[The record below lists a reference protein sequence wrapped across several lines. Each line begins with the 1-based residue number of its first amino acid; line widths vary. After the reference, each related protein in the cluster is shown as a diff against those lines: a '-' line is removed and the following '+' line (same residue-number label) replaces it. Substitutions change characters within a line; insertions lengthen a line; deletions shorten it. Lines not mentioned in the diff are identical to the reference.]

1 MAENIGREFMAH
13 FVDAALPS
21 STETNYSWIG
31 EDLEDYSVEMSAQV
45 DKKKNIKGK
54 TSVRV
59 SSYEKSGSVEPYYA
73 NKSDP
78 LFERLQAIIDGE
90 LTLDDCNTT
99 VVDVK
104 LFEQK
109 TGSVYPA
116 YRENAV
122 IEVKS
127 YGGDNTGYQI
137 PYSLHYCGGRV
148 KGTFD
153 IEALKFTL
161 DGVSEASA
169 E

>member
-1 MAENIGREFMAH
+1 MAENIAREFMAH

-21 STETNYSWIG
+21 EETEKYSWIG

-59 SSYEKSGSVEPYYA
+59 SSYEKSSSVEPYYA
-73 NKSDP
+73 NKGDP
-78 LFERLQAIIDGE
+78 MFERLQNIIDEE

-104 LFEQK
+104 LFEAK
-109 TGSVYPA
+109 KSGAYPA

-122 IEVKS
+122 IEVTS

-137 PYSLHYCGGRV
+137 PYKLHYCGGRV

-153 IEALKFTL
+153 IDALKFTP
-161 DGVSEASA
+161 DVPADPSA